1 MFKKNIKEYLE
12 EEKIKE
18 ELLTDNSLLLIT
30 KTKDNRIEIKVRYV
44 EMSSVRDNYL
54 LSIPQ
59 EETDDIYNRFIINE
73 DKTMIA
79 IFEKVDD
86 YYVLTKI
93 YNLLENRTEDSE
105 FLDII
110 YAKEFTTKPLDKFL
124 RFKK

>member
-73 DKTMIA
+73 NKTMIA

>member
-44 EMSSVRDNYL
+44 EMNSIRDNYL
-54 LSIPQ
+54 IIIPQ

-73 DKTMIA
+73 NKTMIA
-79 IFEKVDD
+79 VFEKVED
-86 YYVLTKI
+86 YYVLTTI
-93 YNLLENRTEDSE
+93 YNLLENRTENSE

-110 YAKEFTTKPLDKFL
+110 YEKEFTTKPLDKFL
-124 RFKK
+124 RLKK

>member
-1 MFKKNIKEYLE
+1 
-12 EEKIKE
+12 
-18 ELLTDNSLLLIT
+18 
-30 KTKDNRIEIKVRYV
+30 
-44 EMSSVRDNYL
+44 MSSVRDNYL